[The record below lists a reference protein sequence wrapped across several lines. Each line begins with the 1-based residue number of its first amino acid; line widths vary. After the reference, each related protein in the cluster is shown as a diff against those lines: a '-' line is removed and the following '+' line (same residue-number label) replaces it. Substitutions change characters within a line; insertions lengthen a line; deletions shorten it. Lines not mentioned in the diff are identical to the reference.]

1 MVRDPGMEINN
12 LQGSYL
18 DWVAACEKRDSKLAR
33 TKMVIQELEWHYEK
47 NTVVEDSIQ
56 LAVSGV

>member
-1 MVRDPGMEINN
+1 MEINN

-18 DWVAACEKRDSKLAR
+18 DWVAACEKRDSKLAK
-33 TKMVIQELEWHYEK
+33 TKMVIQESEWHYEK

>member
-1 MVRDPGMEINN
+1 MERMNN
-12 LQGSYL
+12 LQGSDL

-33 TKMVIQELEWHYEK
+33 TIKVIQELEWHYQK
-47 NTVVEDSIQ
+47 NKVVANSIQ